1 MYNGL
6 ADAIEDLKSKGY
18 RNLSSDKKYSA
29 QIREGNVPSDF
40 NGMKLLKTYR
50 FETGTSAGD
59 ESALYL
65 IELADKSKGFLV
77 LSFGMYKDPDK
88 SELID
93 TLHKLETTDS

>member
-18 RNLSSDKKYSA
+18 RNLSSDKKYGA
-29 QIREGNVPSDF
+29 QIRDGKVPSDF
-40 NGMKLLKTYR
+40 KGMKLLETYR
-50 FETGTSAGD
+50 FEIGTSAGD
-59 ESALYL
+59 ESALYV

-77 LSFGMYKDPDK
+77 ISFGMYKDPGK

-93 TLHKLETTDS
+93 ILHDLDTSES